1 MSNLWLTTTY
11 NATFTTEGVGT
22 IIQDQRTWCRFLNC
36 LGKNFDC
43 QNAWL
48 HISWYRS
55 SNPSFIHNQYVGNW
69 QLWHS
74 YSFKKK
80 RKLASSK
87 AYTSKNSSRYSKSFK
102 TWSAGIPLKDTH
114 DIIKLVYEQNSATWN
129 NNKAS
134 GMGADVN
141 QVHCKR
147 QMTSRYC
154 TKAVGR
160 GLEHRIVTSSTSSS
174 PIQEITDTSKRFT
187 EPEKKKPK
195 TIKIR
200 KG

>member
-11 NATFTTEGVGT
+11 NATFKTEGVGT
-22 IIQDQRTWCRFLNC
+22 IIRDQRTQCRFLNC

-43 QNAWL
+43 ENAWL
-48 HISWYRS
+48 HKSWYRS
-55 SNPSFIHNQYVGNW
+55 SNPSLIHNQYVGNW

-80 RKLASSK
+80 RKLACSK
-87 AYTSKNSSRYSKSFK
+87 AHTSKNSSRYSKRLK
-102 TWSAGIPLKDTH
+102 TWSADIPLKDTH

-134 GMGADVN
+134 GMGTDVN

-154 TKAVGR
+154 IKAVGR
-160 GLEHRIVTSSTSSS
+160 GLEHIIVTSSTSSS
-174 PIQEITDTSKRFT
+174 PIQEITETSKRFT
-187 EPEKKKPK
+187 EPEGKKEKK
-195 TIKIR
+195 NQKQ
-200 KG
+200 